1 MNSEFIKRILS
12 SIILLPLTFFIVIEG
27 SFLFVIFLVICFFIS
42 IYEWN
47 NMSKNKKYRIAG
59 LFFLLISFLS
69 IYNLRLNSNEN
80 YLLFTYII
88 IICIS
93 TDIGGY
99 VFGNIFKGPK
109 LTNYSPN
116 KTISGLL
123 GSIMFSQSSFLIL
136 YLFLDY
142 NYLDLKLIIVQF
154 FLCIISVF
162 GDIFFSYIKRINN
175 IKDYSNLIPGHGG
188 ILDRI
193 DGMIFV
199 VIFYNLASLKN
210 VIQ

>member
-1 MNSEFIKRILS
+1 MKNFYLRFVSSLVIGPLFLIGLYEVGFFFYSLLLLLLLS
-12 SIILLPLTFFIVIEG
+12 SFYEVFKNVKQFFLSFCIYFLIIFFIFSLFKIRGSNNSDYIYLIWIILIVWT
-27 SFLFVIFLVICFFIS
+27 S
-42 IYEWN
+42 
-47 NMSKNKKYRIAG
+47 
-59 LFFLLISFLS
+59 
-69 IYNLRLNSNEN
+69 
-80 YLLFTYII
+80 
-88 IICIS
+88 
-93 TDIGGY
+93 DIGGY

-116 KTISGLL
+116 KTVSGLL
-123 GSIMFSQSSFLIL
+123 GSIVFSQSSFLIL
-136 YLFLDY
+136 YFFLDY

>member
-1 MNSEFIKRILS
+1 MKNFYLRFGS
-12 SIILLPLTFFIVIEG
+12 SLVIGPLFLIGLYEVGFFFYSLLLLLLFSSFYEVFKNVKKFFFSFFFYFLIIFFIFSLFKIRG
-27 SFLFVIFLVICFFIS
+27 SNNSDYIYLIWIIFIVWTS
-42 IYEWN
+42 
-47 NMSKNKKYRIAG
+47 
-59 LFFLLISFLS
+59 
-69 IYNLRLNSNEN
+69 
-80 YLLFTYII
+80 
-88 IICIS
+88 
-93 TDIGGY
+93 DIGGY
-99 VFGNIFKGPK
+99 VFGKIFKGPK

>member
-1 MNSEFIKRILS
+1 MKNFYLRLGSSLVIGPAFLITLYEVGFFFYSLLFLLLLTSFYEVFKNVKQFFLSLALYFLILFFIFSLFSIRGS
-12 SIILLPLTFFIVIEG
+12 NNNDYIILVWL
-27 SFLFVIFLVICFFIS
+27 IS
-42 IYEWN
+42 IVWT
-47 NMSKNKKYRIAG
+47 S
-59 LFFLLISFLS
+59 
-69 IYNLRLNSNEN
+69 
-80 YLLFTYII
+80 
-88 IICIS
+88 
-93 TDIGGY
+93 DIGGY
-99 VFGNIFKGPK
+99 VFGKVFKGPK
-109 LTNYSPN
+109 LTSYSPN

-136 YLFLDY
+136 YFFLDY